1 MASSFNVIALL
12 YVVFMIKEL
21 KPLASKTDSAITSV
35 PQAKPI
41 RQGSENPAY
50 EITQLEELQ
59 TTQRSVSFNNGADA
73 VSVIPNP
80 PIPKSRNF
88 IRDFF
93 DPTLVV
99 DYVKFPMKKRP
110 NRGRMLLLFLIMAYM
125 FTVGPAL
132 GEIDFWNRFT
142 FRKLNWNGN
151 DYSVYS
157 TFNAALALAG
167 KQARF
172 ANGVSINFGLKFQG
186 TFIGT
191 AILSKLLKLSD
202 AMVGF
207 VSTVTTAGSRVLF
220 VSKIYRCKISIK
232 VSSKL

>member
-12 YVVFMIKEL
+12 YVVFVIKEL

-41 RQGSENPAY
+41 SQGSENPAY

-80 PIPKSRNF
+80 PLPKSRNF

-167 KQARF
+167 KQAS
-172 ANGVSINFGLKFQG
+172 N
-186 TFIGT
+186 
-191 AILSKLLKLSD
+191 LL
-202 AMVGF
+202 MVFLLIF
-207 VSTVTTAGSRVLF
+207 V
-220 VSKIYRCKISIK
+220 
-232 VSSKL
+232 